1 MASTV
6 SRQEVV
12 EEQDQGVGGEE
23 EETDM
28 PTTLEAALSH
38 LGLTELTQVF
48 LNEHFDFDSL
58 VSLQY

>member
-1 MASTV
+1 MD
-6 SRQEVV
+6 EG
-12 EEQDQGVGGEE
+12 QDQGVGGEEE

-48 LNEHFDFDSL
+48 LNEQFDFDSL